1 MTLWIVEK
9 EPTELKGNFSEE
21 DLNTVI
27 RAAYKQVLGNAHLM
41 ESQRNYSAESQ
52 LRHGNINVKGFISAI
67 AKSQLYRDLFFEPV
81 SQYRFIELNC
91 KHLLGRAP
99 KDQTEISYH
108 VQVYQELGYD
118 AEIDSYLQSEEYNQ
132 NFGENIVPYCRSS
145 SASGL
150 KNVNFNRTFALAGSN
165 SSSDVANKNAKLIQ
179 DLATNLATTLTAPYK
194 GSGTPSNRI
203 KRFRIVARGAG
214 TTMQNKRSNVTYKI
228 NYAQMNKTIQ
238 YIHRQGGQILSITEI
253 A

>member
-67 AKSQLYRDLFFEPV
+67 AKSQLYRDLFFERV

-132 NFGENIVPYCRSS
+132 NFGENIVPYCRYPTIERFEECISS
-145 SASGL
+145 LGGTLISVDASQKVWIG
-150 KNVNFNRTFALAGSN
+150 K
-165 SSSDVANKNAKLIQ
+165 
-179 DLATNLATTLTAPYK
+179 
-194 GSGTPSNRI
+194 
-203 KRFRIVARGAG
+203 
-214 TTMQNKRSNVTYKI
+214 
-228 NYAQMNKTIQ
+228 
-238 YIHRQGGQILSITEI
+238 HRQVILYRAKASLNTLNHELKQYWFKYGGINSKFESIDSSQKKLSQLN
-253 A
+253 